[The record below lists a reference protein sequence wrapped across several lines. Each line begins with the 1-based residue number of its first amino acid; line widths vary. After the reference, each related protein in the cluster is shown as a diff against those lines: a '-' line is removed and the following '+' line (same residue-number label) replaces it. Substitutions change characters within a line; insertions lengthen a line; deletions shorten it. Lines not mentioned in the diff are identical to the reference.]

1 MKKKKSLKFKV
12 FTSISIVSLI
22 AISTFYLYVSSY
34 YKAGSFAIDQ
44 LQSDTRVTVENQ
56 GDISFI
62 PIGDAENRGVIFY
75 PGAKVEAAAYAPLAK
90 EIAANGYPVIIAKMR
105 FNLAILSPNRAD
117 AIIENHP
124 EIDSWVIVGHSLGG
138 VMAADYALK
147 NEKVK
152 GLVLLASYPQE
163 KTDLANESIK
173 VLSLWG
179 NLDTVAD
186 LSKVKGAKD
195 AMPNDA
201 SFIELTGGN
210 HSGFGDYGHQ
220 KGDGISTITNKQQ
233 MLDTSKYI
241 LEILDGHE

>member
-1 MKKKKSLKFKV
+1 
-12 FTSISIVSLI
+12 
-22 AISTFYLYVSSY
+22 
-34 YKAGSFAIDQ
+34 
-44 LQSDTRVTVENQ
+44 
-56 GDISFI
+56 
-62 PIGDAENRGVIFY
+62 
-75 PGAKVEAAAYAPLAK
+75 
-90 EIAANGYPVIIAKMR
+90 MR

-117 AIIENHP
+117 TIIENHP
-124 EIDSWVIVGHSLGG
+124 EIDRWVIAGHSLGG

-179 NLDTVAD
+179 DLDTVAD
-186 LSKVKGAKD
+186 LSKVKGAKT
-195 AMPNDA
+195 AMPDDA
-201 SFIELTGGN
+201 AFIELTGGN

-220 KGDGISTITNKQQ
+220 KGDGLSTITNKQQ

-241 LEILDGHE
+241 LEVLDGYE